1 MTELEMMNKLEEA
14 RLASTE
20 PNPFSVYAL
29 SNGNEITWV
38 RSYNY
43 KTMKNY
49 FESKGFWICSIF
61 EHGHRVAA

>member
-1 MTELEMMNKLEEA
+1 MSDLEIMKTLEEA

-20 PNPFSVYAL
+20 PNPFQVYAL

-43 KTMKNY
+43 DTMKKY
-49 FESKGFWICSIF
+49 FEKLGFWICSIF
-61 EHGHRVAA
+61 ENGHRVEA